1 MKLIPLEEFDQYVPP
16 GEAVE
21 PTRKAFP
28 LKFLGDLKVNLT
40 NRWAVKGLLPAQGLA
55 VVYGAPETGKSF
67 LMLKLALHM
76 AIGRDFAG
84 RKATRTGVIYISAEA
99 GSGFESRAAAARDAM
114 GMTARDPFALLPV
127 APDLGRSDGDAQILV
142 EQIREQT
149 QLAGWIPGCIVIDTA
164 ARVMP
169 GQDENSSRDM
179 GALIRNCDLLAKQ
192 FDALVCLVHHSGKIA
207 DAGMRGSSALL
218 GGADAVIGISKDD
231 EGVRTAKIE
240 KMKEGEGG
248 LSFNFRLEPVM
259 LGNDDDGEA
268 VTTCLVEGVTD
279 LTRVERKT
287 RTGPSVPASL
297 RLFMNVFDGV
307 ISEHGT
313 DERPIADMPV
323 VRCIGIEKLRTAFY
337 ARRGDE
343 TPEAK
348 RQAFKRGL
356 DQAMSRKDILAT
368 DQDGKALLWRA

>member
-1 MKLIPLEEFDQYVPP
+1 MLKLLEEFDEYIPP
-16 GEAVE
+16 GEAIE
-21 PTRKAFP
+21 PSRKAFP

-114 GMTARDPFALLPV
+114 GMMARDPFALLPV
-127 APDLGRSDGDAQILV
+127 APDLGRCDGDAQILV

-279 LTRVERKT
+279 LTRAERKT
-287 RTGPSVPASL
+287 RTGPSIPASL
-297 RLFMNVFDGV
+297 RLWLSVFDEVLADVGKM
-307 ISEHGT
+307 S
-313 DERPIADMPV
+313 RPFPDGPE
-323 VRCIGIEKLRTAFY
+323 VRTVDREAVRAAYFK
-337 ARRGDE
+337 RRGDD

-348 RQAFKRGL
+348 KKSFNRGL
-356 DQAMSRKDILAT
+356 NAVLDQKIVIAT
-368 DQDGKALLWRA
+368 DSEKGVLLWRA

>member
-1 MKLIPLEEFDQYVPP
+1 
-16 GEAVE
+16 
-21 PTRKAFP
+21 
-28 LKFLGDLKVNLT
+28 
-40 NRWAVKGLLPAQGLA
+40 
-55 VVYGAPETGKSF
+55 
-67 LMLKLALHM
+67 
-76 AIGRDFAG
+76 
-84 RKATRTGVIYISAEA
+84 
-99 GSGFESRAAAARDAM
+99 
-114 GMTARDPFALLPV
+114 
-127 APDLGRSDGDAQILV
+127 
-142 EQIREQT
+142 
-149 QLAGWIPGCIVIDTA
+149 
-164 ARVMP
+164 
-169 GQDENSSRDM
+169 
-179 GALIRNCDLLAKQ
+179 
-192 FDALVCLVHHSGKIA
+192 
-207 DAGMRGSSALL
+207 
-218 GGADAVIGISKDD
+218 
-231 EGVRTAKIE
+231 
-240 KMKEGEGG
+240 MKEGEGG